1 MKKRKTKQKTT
12 IILYIIVT
20 IMMYTIA
27 NIAVDKI
34 LTYLENYYGIIWGN
48 TNEKQNNS
56 NSLSG
61 LYRNNLYNPLH
72 SPNTNTT
79 TNNNQPIRSKKMKEQ
94 KQYEVEL
101 KLKVKKP
108 IEIMATSEDNLE
120 EKIHELITE
129 NLWDFIDFDY
139 EREPYTEEELEE
151 IKADQEYDRIHG

>member
-1 MKKRKTKQKTT
+1 
-12 IILYIIVT
+12 
-20 IMMYTIA
+20 
-27 NIAVDKI
+27 
-34 LTYLENYYGIIWGN
+34 
-48 TNEKQNNS
+48 
-56 NSLSG
+56 
-61 LYRNNLYNPLH
+61 
-72 SPNTNTT
+72 
-79 TNNNQPIRSKKMKEQ
+79 MKEQ

-129 NLWDFIDFDY
+129 NLWDYIDFDC